1 VKEYR
6 MKWAIV
12 VLAMAAILTIS
23 ACKKKVAPAPPPPP
37 PAVQTPT
44 ASLTANPAAI
54 QQGQSTTLSWT
65 TQNATEITLEGIG
78 RVGPS
83 GSQLVVPATSTTYRL
98 TAKGAGGTQEATARI
113 TVTSPPP
120 ATSFTPSA
128 TEQELFARSVKDIY
142 FNYDSYELRASDQ
155 PALQA
160 AAAFLKSHSSIRFT
174 LEGHCDERGSEEY
187 NLALGDNRANATKAM
202 LQQFGIRADRIRVI
216 SYGKERPFCTEMNE
230 HVGNKIVAGV
240 SCWIARREGRGPSPR
255 LFQCEG

>member
-1 VKEYR
+1 MRRIKVKEYR
-6 MKWAIV
+6 MKWAVV
-12 VLAMAAILTIS
+12 VLAMATILTIS

-37 PAVQTPT
+37 PAVQAPT
-44 ASLTANPAAI
+44 ASLTANPVAI
-54 QQGQSTTLSWT
+54 QQGQSSTLSWT

-83 GSQLVVPATSTTYRL
+83 GSQLVVPSTSTTYRL

-155 PALQA
+155 PTLQA
-160 AAAFLKSHSSIRFT
+160 DAAFLKSHSNIRFT
-174 LEGHCDERGSEEY
+174 LEGHCDERGSIEY
-187 NLALGDNRANATKAM
+187 NLALGENRANSFKQT
-202 LQQFGIRADRIRVI
+202 LVNLGIPASSIKTI
-216 SYGKERPFCTEMNE
+216 SYGKEKPICTEHNE
-230 HVGNKIVAGV
+230 A
-240 SCWIARREGRGPSPR
+240 CWQQNRRAHFAYG
-255 LFQCEG
+255 Q